1 MKRSILWLCSAL
13 AISGLAAC
21 AHQGAANPDMAA
33 SADTLTAY
41 HWQLEQP
48 RAATAKPVQLT
59 FADQRLMVS
68 GLCNVLGASYNIDGP
83 KMTVQQVVGTLR
95 MCPDQALMKT
105 EQEVGTRLEKV
116 QSWSIAGAPAESA
129 DQGPVL
135 TLNFNDGGQWL
146 LKGEPTDESKYASSG
161 ETVFLEIQ
169 PQLAPCNHPLI
180 PNKQCMKVRTV
191 EYDESGIKQK
201 LGAWEL
207 FYSDIEGYQHNAGV
221 RNILRVKRYTL
232 ANPPADASRY
242 AYVLD
247 MVVESERKQ

>member
-1 MKRSILWLCSAL
+1 MKRSIFRLCSAL
-13 AISGLAAC
+13 TLIGLAAC
-21 AHQGAANPDMAA
+21 AHRGAANPDMAA

-41 HWQLEQP
+41 HWQLEQ
-48 RAATAKPVQLT
+48 AATAKPVQLT
-59 FADQRLMVS
+59 FAGQRLTVS
-68 GLCNVLGASYNIDGP
+68 GLCNVLGAGYKIDGP
-83 KMTVQQVVGTLR
+83 QMTVQQVVGTLR

-105 EQEVGTRLEKV
+105 EQEIGTRLEKI
-116 QSWSIAGAPAESA
+116 QSWNIAGAAPGNVGVE
-129 DQGPVL
+129 PVL
-135 TLNFNDGGQWL
+135 TLKFNDGGQWL
-146 LKGEPTDESKYASSG
+146 LKGKPTDESKYGSSG
-161 ETVFLEIQ
+161 ETVYLEIQ

-207 FYSDIEGYQHNAGV
+207 FYSDIEGYQHDAGV
-221 RNILRVKRYTL
+221 RNILRVKRYTI